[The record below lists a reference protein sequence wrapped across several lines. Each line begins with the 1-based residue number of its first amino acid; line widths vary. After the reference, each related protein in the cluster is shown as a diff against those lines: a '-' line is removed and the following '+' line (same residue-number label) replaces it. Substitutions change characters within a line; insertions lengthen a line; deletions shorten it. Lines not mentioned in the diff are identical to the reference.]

1 MAKKK
6 KKFAIPKTIAGMKVP
21 KRLRKSSLVRN
32 LLSNR
37 MGRQIMADA
46 LVAGAGAAATILIA
60 ERKEAVQGAEAGLR
74 KTRRGV
80 SMVGEAMESAVGAMF
95 GVVSEAAG
103 SILPKKA
110 RRKMKRDREDRRDL
124 RPH

>member
-6 KKFAIPKTIAGMKVP
+6 KKFAIPKTISGMKVP
-21 KRLRKSSLVRN
+21 KRIRKSSLVRN
-32 LLSNR
+32 LLSNP

-60 ERKEAVQGAEAGLR
+60 ERKEATHGAEAGLR
-74 KTRRGV
+74 KTRRGL
-80 SMVGEAMESAVGAMF
+80 SMVGEAMEGAVGAMF

-103 SILPKKA
+103 SMLPKKT
-110 RRKMKRDREDRRDL
+110 RRKMKRDRENREDI

>member
-37 MGRQIMADA
+37 VGRQIMADA
-46 LVAGAGAAATILIA
+46 LMAGAGAAATILIA
-60 ERKEAVQGAEAGLR
+60 ERKEAAHGAEAGLR
-74 KTRRGV
+74 KTRRGF
-80 SMVGEAMESAVGAMF
+80 SIVGEAMEGAVGAMF
-95 GVVSEAAG
+95 GVVTEAAN
-103 SILPKKA
+103 SMLPKET
-110 RRKMKRDREDRRDL
+110 RRKMKRDQERPNDA